1 MPELPEVEWVVRSLN
16 RTLPGKTVRDVT
28 VLRPR
33 PLRPTAP
40 DLLCTTLTGATTQ
53 PVERRGKFMIFR
65 FTQPGTK
72 KGQGPL
78 VCAHL
83 GMTGRM
89 DVVPNEAPIPK
100 HLVVSLD
107 LGRERFDFVDPR
119 GFGRFSLDATPLDRL
134 GPEPLSDDFTP
145 PVLAEAMKG
154 SKQAIKVSL
163 LDQSRLAGV
172 GNIYASESLFL
183 AGIHPKRPAGG
194 LREPELV
201 RLHAAIQT
209 ILNEAIASGSHETAD
224 PSNPL
229 FYYGEDGASGSDSGA
244 QRFRVYDHAGEPCPR
259 CGNPIER
266 LVQAARSTFFCAGC
280 QPLRPAAAKRR

>member
-16 RTLPGKTVRDVT
+16 RTLPGKTVRGVT

-40 DLLCTTLTGATTQ
+40 DLLRASLLGTTAQ

-65 FTQPGTK
+65 FSLPGSK
-72 KGQGPL
+72 QGPW

-89 DVVPNEAPIPK
+89 EVVPTDAPIPK

-119 GFGRFSLDATPLDRL
+119 GFGRFSLDVTSLDRL
-134 GPEPLSDDFTP
+134 GPEPLSDAFTP
-145 PVLAEAMKG
+145 QILGEALKG

-183 AGIHPKRPAGG
+183 ARIHPKRPAGR
-194 LREPELV
+194 LSEPELV
-201 RLHAAIQT
+201 RLHAAIRT
-209 ILNEAIASGSHETAD
+209 ILNDAIAAGSGEAAD

-229 FYYGEDGASGSDSGA
+229 FYYGDDGAAGSASGA
-244 QRFRVYDHAGEPCPR
+244 GRFRVYDHAGEPCPS
-259 CGNPIER
+259 CGRPIER
-266 LVQAARSTFFCAGC
+266 CVQAARSTFFCSGC
-280 QPLRPAAAKRR
+280 QPLRPTAAKRR